1 MLRFSGVGS
10 KFVLNEPY
18 VESQLVGG
26 ALSMTTLMDHIGDGN
41 YGLEMSKEHV
51 ESLVKNKRQVGAFK
65 SNMKIANEPCGFDIE
80 EDIME

>member
-1 MLRFSGVGS
+1 
-10 KFVLNEPY
+10 
-18 VESQLVGG
+18 
-26 ALSMTTLMDHIGDGN
+26 MTTLMDHIGDGN